1 MIVNCKYFE
10 LKKEKSMQD
19 GHFISSKQKLLY
31 ICTEENQMQFETFDD
46 TDIKRIFWAN
56 TDEVEFLEEKSED
69 WSEEKLQKREREIN
83 GNWL

>member
-1 MIVNCKYFE
+1 
-10 LKKEKSMQD
+10 MQD